1 MKNHYVYEITYNTG
15 KKYIGVR
22 SSRCNIEEDT
32 YMGSPFHLPK
42 EAVIGCKEIL
52 SIHETRELAMQEEIR
67 LHKLYNVKD
76 NPDFYN
82 QCNATST
89 KFQLSKEA
97 ILKSAETRKG
107 RTKET
112 HEYIQKQV
120 QARAKYKGEGLTPAQ
135 KAQWAP
141 YKLAE
146 RNKKYKESLAKTM
159 ENPERAK
166 EITDARIRGGKS
178 CKGIL
183 NPKKGHI
190 GLDHPRAKPWWYKE
204 PSGNITIVNNSIRN
218 YVDNIDIFPVSSAS
232 IMRYLRDNKVP
243 QKILELGWDFGFIN
257 G

>member
-22 SSRCNIEEDT
+22 SCKCNIEEDV

-52 SIHETRELAMQEEIR
+52 SIHETRELAMEEEIR

-112 HEYIQKQV
+112 HEYIQKQI

-141 YKLAE
+141 HKLEE

-166 EITDARIRGGKS
+166 EITDARIRGGKA
-178 CKGIL
+178 CKGIP

-190 GLDHPRAKPWWYKE
+190 GLNHPKAKPWWYKE

-218 YVDNIDIFPVSSAS
+218 YVTNIDIFPVSSAS

>member
-22 SSRCNIEEDT
+22 SCRCNIEEDA

-204 PSGNITIVNNSIRN
+204 PSGNIVIVNNSIRN
-218 YVDNIDIFPVSSAS
+218 YVVNIDIFPVSSAS
-232 IMRYLRDNKVP
+232 IMRYLRDDKVP